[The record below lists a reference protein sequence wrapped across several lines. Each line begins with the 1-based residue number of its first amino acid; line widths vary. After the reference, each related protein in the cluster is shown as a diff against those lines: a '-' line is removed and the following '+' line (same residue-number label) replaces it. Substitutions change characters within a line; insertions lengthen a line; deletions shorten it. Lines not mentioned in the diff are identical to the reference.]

1 MNPELKELLWEKFEA
16 LGQKALT
23 MSHYDLAKEVEGT
36 TKDEWRDFLNEA
48 DVAEYIRNEM
58 RIISDSIQKR
68 MITDIVTGGDR
79 SVGRAQIINTL
90 DKINDGV
97 AKKDGPIF
105 IYSYV
110 PLDAQQEQA
119 ENTIKLNKDI
129 FKRKL

>member
-1 MNPELKELLWEKFEA
+1 MNPELKESLWEKFEA

-23 MSHYDLAKEVEGT
+23 MSHYDLAEEVEGT

-48 DVAEYIRNEM
+48 DVAEYIKNEM

-68 MITDIVTGGDR
+68 MITDIITGGDK

-90 DKINDGV
+90 DKINDEV

>member
-23 MSHYDLAKEVEGT
+23 MSHYDLAEKVEGT

-48 DVAEYIRNEM
+48 DVAEYIKNEM

-68 MITDIVTGGDR
+68 MITDIITGGDK

-90 DKINDGV
+90 DKINDEV

-110 PLDAQQEQA
+110 PLDTQQEQA

>member
-23 MSHYDLAKEVEGT
+23 MSHYDLAEEVEGT

-48 DVAEYIRNEM
+48 DVAEYIKNEM

-68 MITDIVTGGDR
+68 MITDIIAGGDK

-90 DKINDGV
+90 DKINDEV

-105 IYSYV
+105 IYTYV

-119 ENTIKLNKDI
+119 ENTIKLDKDI

>member
-1 MNPELKELLWEKFEA
+1 MNPELKKLLWEKFEE
-16 LGQKALT
+16 LGQNALT
-23 MSHYDLAKEVEGT
+23 MTHYDLAKCIEDT

-48 DVAEYIRNEM
+48 DVAEYIKNEM
-58 RIISDSIQKR
+58 RIISGAIQKQ
-68 MITDIVTGGDR
+68 MITDIVDGGDK

-90 DKINDGV
+90 DKLNDGV
-97 AKKDGPIF
+97 SKKDGPIF

-110 PLDAQQEQA
+110 PLDAQQTQA

>member
-1 MNPELKELLWEKFEA
+1 MNSELKELLWEKFET

-23 MSHYDLAKEVEGT
+23 MSHYDLAEEVEGT

-48 DVAEYIRNEM
+48 DVAEYIKNEM

-68 MITDIVTGGDR
+68 MITDIITGGDK

-90 DKINDGV
+90 DKINDEV

>member
-1 MNPELKELLWEKFEA
+1 MNPELKESLWEKFEA

-23 MSHYDLAKEVEGT
+23 MSHYDLAEEVEGT

-48 DVAEYIRNEM
+48 DVAEYIKNEM

-68 MITDIVTGGDR
+68 MITDIITGGDK
-79 SVGRAQIINTL
+79 SIGRAQIINTL
-90 DKINDGV
+90 DKINDEV

>member
-23 MSHYDLAKEVEGT
+23 MSHYDLAEEVEGT

-48 DVAEYIRNEM
+48 DVAEYIKNEM

-68 MITDIVTGGDR
+68 MITDIIAGGDK

-90 DKINDGV
+90 DKINDEV

-119 ENTIKLNKDI
+119 ENIIKLDKDI

>member
-1 MNPELKELLWEKFEA
+1 MNPELKDSLWEKFEA

-23 MSHYDLAKEVEGT
+23 MSHYDLAEEVEGT

-48 DVAEYIRNEM
+48 DVAEYIKNEM

-68 MITDIVTGGDR
+68 MITDIITGGDK

>member
-23 MSHYDLAKEVEGT
+23 MSHYDLAEEVEGT

-48 DVAEYIRNEM
+48 DVAEYIKNEM

-68 MITDIVTGGDR
+68 MITDIVTGGDK

>member
-23 MSHYDLAKEVEGT
+23 MSHYDLANEVEGT

-68 MITDIVTGGDR
+68 MITDIIAGGDR

-90 DKINDGV
+90 DKINDEV

-110 PLDAQQEQA
+110 PLDAQQTQA

>member
-1 MNPELKELLWEKFEA
+1 MNEELKTFLWEKFEE
-16 LGQKALT
+16 LGQGALT
-23 MSHYDLAKEVEGT
+23 MSHYDLAEEVEGT
-36 TKDEWRDFLNEA
+36 TKDEWRSFLNEA
-48 DVAEYIRNEM
+48 DVAEYIKNEM

-68 MITDIVTGGDR
+68 MITDIVSGGDR

-105 IYSYV
+105 IYTYV
-110 PLDAQQEQA
+110 PLDAQQTQA

-129 FKRKL
+129 FKREL

>member
-1 MNPELKELLWEKFEA
+1 MNKELKDFLWEKFEE
-16 LGQKALT
+16 LGESALT
-23 MSHYDLAKEVEGT
+23 MSHYDLAKEVENT

-48 DVAEYIRNEM
+48 DVAEYIKNEM

-68 MITDIVTGGDR
+68 MITDIIVGGDR

>member
-1 MNPELKELLWEKFEA
+1 MNPELKESLWELFEA

-68 MITDIVTGGDR
+68 MITDIIAGGDR

>member
-1 MNPELKELLWEKFEA
+1 MNPELKDSLWEKFEA

-23 MSHYDLAKEVEGT
+23 MSHYDLAEEVEGT

-48 DVAEYIRNEM
+48 DVAEYIKNEM

-68 MITDIVTGGDR
+68 MITDIITGGDK

-90 DKINDGV
+90 DKINDEV

>member
-23 MSHYDLAKEVEGT
+23 MSHYDLAEEVEGT

-48 DVAEYIRNEM
+48 DVAEYIKNEM

-68 MITDIVTGGDR
+68 MITDIITGGDK
-79 SVGRAQIINTL
+79 SIGRAQIINTL
-90 DKINDGV
+90 DKINDEV

>member
-1 MNPELKELLWEKFEA
+1 MNKELKDFLWEKFEE
-16 LGQKALT
+16 LGQNALT
-23 MSHYDLAKEVEGT
+23 MTHYDLAKCIEDT

-68 MITDIVTGGDR
+68 MITDIIAGGDR

-110 PLDAQQEQA
+110 PLDAQQTQA

>member
-1 MNPELKELLWEKFEA
+1 MNPELKDFLWELFEA

-23 MSHYDLAKEVEGT
+23 MSHYDLANEVEGT

-68 MITDIVTGGDR
+68 MITDIIAGGDR

-97 AKKDGPIF
+97 AKKEGPIF

>member
-1 MNPELKELLWEKFEA
+1 MNPELKDTLWEKFEA

-23 MSHYDLAKEVEGT
+23 MSHYDLAEEVEGT

-48 DVAEYIRNEM
+48 DVAEYIKNEM

-68 MITDIVTGGDR
+68 MITDIITGGDK

-90 DKINDGV
+90 DKINDEV

>member
-1 MNPELKELLWEKFEA
+1 MNPELKESLWEKFEA

-23 MSHYDLAKEVEGT
+23 MSHYDLAEKVEGT

-48 DVAEYIRNEM
+48 DVAEYIKNEM

-68 MITDIVTGGDR
+68 MITDIVAGGDR

>member
-1 MNPELKELLWEKFEA
+1 MNPELKDALWEKFEA

-23 MSHYDLAKEVEGT
+23 MSHYDLAEEVEGT

-48 DVAEYIRNEM
+48 DVAEYIKNEM

-68 MITDIVTGGDR
+68 MITDIITGGDK

-90 DKINDGV
+90 DKINDEV

>member
-1 MNPELKELLWEKFEA
+1 
-16 LGQKALT
+16 
-23 MSHYDLAKEVEGT
+23 
-36 TKDEWRDFLNEA
+36 
-48 DVAEYIRNEM
+48 M

-68 MITDIVTGGDR
+68 MITDIVAGGDR

-97 AKKDGPIF
+97 AKKEGPIF

>member
-1 MNPELKELLWEKFEA
+1 MDPELKELLWGLFET
-16 LGQKALT
+16 LGEKALT
-23 MSHYDLAKEVEGT
+23 MSHYDLAKEVEDT
-36 TKDEWRDFLNEA
+36 TRDQWREFLNEA
-48 DVAEYIRNEM
+48 DVAEYIKNEM

-68 MITDIVTGGDR
+68 MITDIVAGGDR

-110 PLDAQQEQA
+110 PLDTQQTQA

>member
-1 MNPELKELLWEKFEA
+1 MNPELKDSLWEKFEA

-23 MSHYDLAKEVEGT
+23 MSHYDLAEEVEGT

-48 DVAEYIRNEM
+48 DVAEYIKNEM

-68 MITDIVTGGDR
+68 MITDIITGGDK

-110 PLDAQQEQA
+110 PLDTQQEQA

>member
-1 MNPELKELLWEKFEA
+1 MNPELKESLWEKFEA

-23 MSHYDLAKEVEGT
+23 MSHYDLAEEVEGT
-36 TKDEWRDFLNEA
+36 TKDKWRDFLNEA
-48 DVAEYIRNEM
+48 DVAEYIKNEM

-68 MITDIVTGGDR
+68 MITDIVAGGDR

>member
-23 MSHYDLAKEVEGT
+23 MSHYDLAEEVEGT

-48 DVAEYIRNEM
+48 DVAEYIKNEM

-68 MITDIVTGGDR
+68 MITDIVAGGDR

>member
-1 MNPELKELLWEKFEA
+1 MNPELKDFLWELFEA
-16 LGQKALT
+16 IGQKALT

-36 TKDEWRDFLNEA
+36 TKDEWREFLNEA

-97 AKKDGPIF
+97 AKKEGPIF

>member
-23 MSHYDLAKEVEGT
+23 MSHYDLAEEVEGT

-48 DVAEYIRNEM
+48 DVAEYIKNEM

-68 MITDIVTGGDR
+68 MITDIITGGDK
-79 SVGRAQIINTL
+79 SIGRAQIINTL

>member
-1 MNPELKELLWEKFEA
+1 MNPELKDALWEKFEA

-23 MSHYDLAKEVEGT
+23 MSHYDLAEEVEGT

-48 DVAEYIRNEM
+48 DVAEYIKNEM

-68 MITDIVTGGDR
+68 MITDIVAGGDR

>member
-23 MSHYDLAKEVEGT
+23 MSHYDLAEEVEGT

-48 DVAEYIRNEM
+48 DVAEYIKNEM

-68 MITDIVTGGDR
+68 MITDIITGGDK

-90 DKINDGV
+90 DKINDEV

-119 ENTIKLNKDI
+119 ENTIKLNRDI

>member
-1 MNPELKELLWEKFEA
+1 MNPELKESLWELFEA

-23 MSHYDLAKEVEGT
+23 MSHYDLANEVEGT

-68 MITDIVTGGDR
+68 MITDIVAGGDR

-90 DKINDGV
+90 DKINDEV

>member
-1 MNPELKELLWEKFEA
+1 MNPELKDALWEKFEA

-23 MSHYDLAKEVEGT
+23 MSHYDLAEEVEGT

-48 DVAEYIRNEM
+48 DVAEYIKNEM

-68 MITDIVTGGDR
+68 MITDIVTGGDK

>member
-1 MNPELKELLWEKFEA
+1 MNPELKESLWEKFEA

-23 MSHYDLAKEVEGT
+23 MSHYDLAEEVEGT

-48 DVAEYIRNEM
+48 DVAEYIKNEM

-68 MITDIVTGGDR
+68 MITDIITGGDK

>member
-23 MSHYDLAKEVEGT
+23 MSHYDLAEEVEGT

-48 DVAEYIRNEM
+48 DVAEYIKNEM

-68 MITDIVTGGDR
+68 MITDIITGGDK

>member
-1 MNPELKELLWEKFEA
+1 MNPELKDFLWELFEA

-23 MSHYDLAKEVEGT
+23 MSHYDLANEVEGT

-68 MITDIVTGGDR
+68 MITDIVAGGDR

>member
-1 MNPELKELLWEKFEA
+1 MNPELKESLWELFEA